1 MTRLTVDLDTEKTT
15 VTLPG
20 DQGIVTLSAAPLP
33 APEHGVQL
41 PISDGRFALK
51 TAAPA
56 DEYLTITLPWTT
68 EPAFVTRFLTAWAA
82 GEEAALPAN
91 QAAGLADY
99 LDLLTRLL
107 TRLGIRSGQAVPTP
121 AKKKAAKAR
130 HRFDKT
136 LVDRP
141 FHVARHGSTAT
152 VYWTGRNEMTV
163 KAGAVLAQEQL
174 INRDGSLRYSTKY
187 GEKLRADHAAAITD
201 GQTIADIHL
210 RSVNEVGLF
219 LYFGDT
225 NGWLELVDDGGR
237 TLDALTKVD

>member
-20 DQGIVTLSAAPLP
+20 DQGTVTLSAAPLP

-41 PISDGRFALK
+41 PIVGGRLNSETVA
-51 TAAPA
+51 TA
-56 DEYLTITLPWTT
+56 DEYLTIT
-68 EPAFVTRFLTAWAA
+68 
-82 GEEAALPAN
+82 LPAN

-99 LDLLTRLL
+99 FDLLIRLL
-107 TRLGIRSGQAVPTP
+107 TRLGIQSGQTVPAP

-130 HRFDKT
+130 HRFDKA
-136 LVDRP
+136 LADRP

-225 NGWLELVDDGGR
+225 NGWLELVDDGGH